1 MTILFAYDGSESADA
16 AIAEARDLLGR
27 GDADAV
33 VLSVW
38 EPLVVEALRAM
49 RFGGRLPVMTD
60 VADVDAQS
68 EDEAR
73 QLAEHGARLAGE
85 AGFEARPLWVAD
97 TRAIADTIVEGSDE
111 LDVDLIVLGA
121 RGLTGIRAYLGSVS
135 NHVLQ
140 HAHRPVLVIPAKT
153 GRVCEAQGSF
163 RGDRGLVTLRQ
174 RP

>member
-1 MTILFAYDGSESADA
+1 MTILIAYDGSESADA
-16 AIAEARDLLGR
+16 AISAARNLLG
-27 GDADAV
+27 GGSADAV

-85 AGFEARPLWVAD
+85 AGFEARPLWAAD
-97 TRAIADTIVEGSDE
+97 TRAIADTIVEGADE

-121 RGLTGIRAYLGSVS
+121 RGLTGIRAFLGSVS
-135 NHVLQ
+135 KHVLQ
-140 HAHRPVLVIPAKT
+140 HAHRPVLVIPAKAIRAAT
-153 GRVCEAQGSF
+153 PE
-163 RGDRGLVTLRQ
+163 GDRSETIATVS
-174 RP
+174 

>member
-1 MTILFAYDGSESADA
+1 MTILFAYDGPESADA
-16 AIAEARDLLGR
+16 AIPAARDLLGA
-27 GDADAV
+27 GSAEAV

-49 RFGGRLPVMTD
+49 RFGGRLSVMTD

-68 EDEAR
+68 QDEAR

-97 TRAIADTIVEGSDE
+97 TRAIADTIVEGADE

-140 HAHRPVLVIPAKT
+140 HAHRPVMVIPAETAESAK
-153 GRVCEAQGSF
+153 RKDHSAAIAAS
-163 RGDRGLVTLRQ
+163 
-174 RP
+174 

>member
-1 MTILFAYDGSESADA
+1 MTILFAYDGSENADA
-16 AIAEARDLLGR
+16 AISAARDLLG
-27 GDADAV
+27 GGSAEAV

-38 EPLVVEALRAM
+38 EPLIVEALRAM
-49 RFGGRLPVMTD
+49 RFGGRLPMLAD
-60 VADVDAQS
+60 VVDVDAQS

-97 TRAIADTIVEGSDE
+97 TRAIADTIVEGADE

-121 RGLTGIRAYLGSVS
+121 RGLTGIRAFLGSVS

-140 HAHRPVLVIPAKT
+140 HAHRPVLVIPAKAVAPAT
-153 GRVCEAQGSF
+153 PE
-163 RGDRGLVTLRQ
+163 GDRSEPIATVS
-174 RP
+174 

>member
-1 MTILFAYDGSESADA
+1 MTILIAYDGSESADA
-16 AIAEARDLLGR
+16 AISAARELLG
-27 GDADAV
+27 GGSADAV

-49 RFGGRLPVMTD
+49 RFGGGLPVMTD

-85 AGFEARPLWVAD
+85 AGFEARSLWAAD
-97 TRAIADTIVEGSDE
+97 TRAIADTIVEGADE

-121 RGLTGIRAYLGSVS
+121 RGLTGIRAFLGSVS

-140 HAHRPVLVIPAKT
+140 HAHRPVLVIPAKAVGPASPERDRSET
-153 GRVCEAQGSF
+153 IARVS
-163 RGDRGLVTLRQ
+163 
-174 RP
+174 

>member
-16 AIAEARDLLGR
+16 AISAARDLVGVAS
-27 GDADAV
+27 ADAV

-49 RFGGRLPVMTD
+49 RFGGRLPAMAD
-60 VADVDAQS
+60 VVDVDAQS

-97 TRAIADTIVEGSDE
+97 TRAIADTIVEGADE

-121 RGLTGIRAYLGSVS
+121 RGLTGIRAFLGSVS

-140 HAHRPVLVIPAKT
+140 HAHRPVLVIPAKAVGPAT
-153 GRVCEAQGSF
+153 PE
-163 RGDRGLVTLRQ
+163 GDRSQPIAATS
-174 RP
+174 

>member
-1 MTILFAYDGSESADA
+1 MTVLFAYDGSESADA
-16 AIAEARDLLGR
+16 AISAARDLLG
-27 GDADAV
+27 GANADAV

-60 VADVDAQS
+60 VADLDAQS

-85 AGFEARPLWVAD
+85 AGFEARALWVAD
-97 TRAIADTIVEGSDE
+97 TRAIADTIVEGADE

-121 RGLTGIRAYLGSVS
+121 RGLTGIRAFLGSVS

-140 HAHRPVLVIPAKT
+140 HARRPVLVIPAKAA
-153 GRVCEAQGSF
+153 RSAKPEDRSEAIAT
-163 RGDRGLVTLRQ
+163 V
-174 RP
+174 P